1 LSGFNSGQEVRTV
14 AAVDAKVF
22 ATAVLCCPA
31 LSVYGSSC
39 GVTQSTPPAFANQ
52 SSEILALRQAL
63 QVRDQLIQQ
72 LSQELFRLLMQPE
85 QPALSAAPFPDCSPS
100 EAIANPLHRQLQEAE
115 AQLHHYQSQL
125 VSRDSEIAYLTQT
138 VQELRDRNHLLA
150 QTVRELPEV
159 YRQKFTARLAQVQ
172 QQVDV
177 LQQEN
182 RRLQTELQTVSYE
195 LALLNRKSDLERTGS
210 LPKALPASETGPLH
224 PIQPAA
230 TAHPD

>member
-1 LSGFNSGQEVRTV
+1 M
-14 AAVDAKVF
+14 
-22 ATAVLCCPA
+22 
-31 LSVYGSSC
+31 
-39 GVTQSTPPAFANQ
+39 TQSTPPAFANQ
-52 SSEILALRQAL
+52 SSEILALLQAL

-72 LSQELFRLLMQPE
+72 LSQELFRLLVQPE

-100 EAIANPLHRQLQEAE
+100 EPIANPLHRQLQETE

-125 VSRDSEIAYLTQT
+125 VSRDSEIAHLTQT

-195 LALLNRKSDLERTGS
+195 LALLNRESDLERTGS
-210 LPKALPASETGPLH
+210 LPKALPASEAGPLH
-224 PIQPAA
+224 PVQPAA